1 MSAPPS
7 TEASFKTAAELG
19 EAERAL
25 LGVSARDNT
34 LFSIQGDG
42 SWIARVRP
50 WRPGLLPHLD
60 VGSIRAW
67 AEERAR
73 RIQSVVVF
81 GSHARGTDHR
91 HSDVDLY
98 VVGRLSGKDKTTL
111 EKCLSPSSVD
121 IIDRTSMTK
130 FRAGVA
136 ERRLSIENQ
145 VMRHGVQIF
154 GRPPETKLNIEGEQY
169 SMDEIAFYS
178 HFAGATRVI
187 SKGLSYFTEYIFF
200 AKTHGLAELDLRD
213 HVADSSDAAERAAKA
228 ILTSVGLSPEHKHDI
243 PALQAQLVREA
254 HQRSSTRTPRGLPD
268 TETLERRIE
277 SMNHETSK
285 GLHTLVYLEG
295 GVYMTYEEGRDLV
308 NNAQERIAA
317 VIDSLVWL
325 FAIISRDEQLSE
337 LAKKCRIQLEACFR
351 VAMRKD
357 SSESP
362 TLVCAFEQA
371 IGIRTSLPKVLRRT
385 RAEFEDIANIA
396 AVNSYAVGS

>member
-1 MSAPPS
+1 MSASPS
-7 TEASFKTAAELG
+7 TEATFKTAAELG

-34 LFSIQGDG
+34 LFSLQGDG
-42 SWIARVRP
+42 SWIAKVRP

-154 GRPPETKLNIEGEQY
+154 GWAPEAKLHIEREQY
-169 SMDEIAFYS
+169 SMDEKAFYS
-178 HFAGATRVI
+178 HFEGAAQILESMFATLMVHI
-187 SKGLSYFTEYIFF
+187 AKAQGPGLEYVN
-200 AKTHGLAELDLRD
+200 LRK
-213 HVADSSDAAERAAKA
+213 HVSDSSDAAERVAKA
-228 ILTSVGLSPEHKHDI
+228 ILTCVGLSPEHKHDI

-254 HQRSSTRTPRGLPD
+254 HQRSSTRTPLGLPD
-268 TETLERRIE
+268 TETLAKRIE
-277 SMNHETSK
+277 SMNHETLK

-308 NNAQERIAA
+308 IHAQERMAA
-317 VIDSLVWL
+317 AIKNLIWL
-325 FAIISRDEQLSE
+325 FAIISRDDQFAE
-337 LAKKCRIQLEACFR
+337 LARKCRIQLKSCVGMAIR
-351 VAMRKD
+351 GD
-357 SSESP
+357 TSESP
-362 TLVCAFEQA
+362 LMVCQFEQA
-371 IGIRTSLPKVLRRT
+371 LGISTSLPEALRGT
-385 RAEFEDIANIA
+385 QSEFETLI
-396 AVNSYAVGS
+396 